1 MKKKKKECKMAYKLW
16 KTLWPFL
23 TKLNIILPFDP
34 VVAFLGIHPKELKT
48 YIHTNTCTYMFI
60 AALFITAKRWKQ
72 LRYLS
77 VGKCI
82 NKQWYIQI
90 RELWMVGICYV
101 SMYSNI

>member
-1 MKKKKKECKMAYKLW
+1 MAYTPW
-16 KTLWPFL
+16 KTLWQFL

-34 VVAFLGIHPKELKT
+34 VVAFLSIHPKELKT

-60 AALFITAKRWKQ
+60 SALFINAKRWKQ

-90 RELWMVGICYV
+90 RELWMVGIYDV
-101 SMYSNI
+101 SMYNNI